1 MAGNKRKNSK
11 TKHKKTAIVIIKVI
25 IMLLLIVAATYGIK
39 TFVDVS
45 IMPRL
50 QLERL
55 EKAKL
60 PDWIDVQLL
69 GYESNSRSGERLENY
84 KNIVIH
90 YVANPGST
98 AQGNHDYFANPSSNV
113 SSHFIVGLNGEII
126 QCLPIWEQSAASN
139 WRNNDTISIEVCHE
153 DESGYFS
160 DVTYNALVKLTVW
173 LADIGHLDE
182 EDVIRHYDITGKLC
196 PKYFVEHE
204 DAWEEFKG
212 FVRERL
218 K

>member
-1 MAGNKRKNSK
+1 M
-11 TKHKKTAIVIIKVI
+11 VIIKVI

-50 QLERL
+50 RLERL
-55 EKAKL
+55 EKAEL

-212 FVRERL
+212 FVKERL

>member
-1 MAGNKRKNSK
+1 M
-11 TKHKKTAIVIIKVI
+11 VIIKVI

-55 EKAKL
+55 EKAEL

-212 FVRERL
+212 FVKERL
-218 K
+218 KWKKNLKK